1 MTSAAP
7 AAQSLAR
14 PRKALTPIAIEKLQP
29 KPFRYEVGDP
39 GAQALRVQVTPNGHK
54 SFILRY
60 RFAGKPQKLTLGPVL
75 LGLAFA
81 RAEAAKA
88 VLALAQGR
96 DPAAPKRAIREEQ
109 RLAVS
114 ASVDSFKAVS
124 ERLLQLEGHKLR
136 SADARRKRLER
147 LVYPE
152 IGHRPVVELRRSEV
166 VRLLDKIEANN
177 GPAMAHAVLAIIRRT
192 LSWFSA
198 RSDDYANPLAVRGL
212 GRVNAKERVRERI
225 LNDDELRR
233 VWKAADGFEGPE
245 GRFVQFL
252 LATACRRS
260 EAAGLRFNELRG
272 SDWLLPAARN
282 KVKTD
287 LLRPLSAL
295 ALEIIAK
302 VPRISAEFVFST
314 GERPLDGFSRFK
326 RRLDEASGVNG
337 WTLHDLRRTSRS
349 LLARAGVT
357 SEVAERCLG
366 HILGGVEG
374 TYNRHSYHAEM
385 RRAYETLAGTI
396 ERIVNPP
403 PEGKV
408 IPMQQR
414 G

>member
-7 AAQSLAR
+7 APHAPH
-14 PRKALTPIAIEKLQP
+14 PRKGLTAIAIEKL
-29 KPFRYEVGDP
+29 KPRPYRYEIGDP
-39 GAQALRVQVTPNGHK
+39 GAQGLRVVVQPSGHK
-54 SFILRY
+54 SFVLRY
-60 RFAGKPQKLTLGPVL
+60 RFGGRAQKLTIGPTMI
-75 LGLAFA
+75 GLAAA

-88 VLALAQGR
+88 VLALAQGN
-96 DPAAPKRAIREEQ
+96 DPAAAKRAIKEDQ
-109 RLAVS
+109 RRAVS
-114 ASVDSFKAVS
+114 ASVDTFQAVS

-136 SADARRKRLER
+136 TAGVRRQRLER

-152 IGHRPVVELRRSEV
+152 IGSRPVIEIRRSEV

-212 GRVNAKERVRERI
+212 GRVNAKERARERV
-225 LNDDELRR
+225 LNDDEIKR
-233 VWKAADGFEGPE
+233 VWKAADAFEGPE

-260 EAAGLRFNELRG
+260 EAAGLRFEELTG
-272 SDWLLPAARN
+272 SDWVLPAARN
-282 KVKTD
+282 KVAKE
-287 LLRPLSAL
+287 LVRPLSAL
-295 ALEIIAK
+295 ALKIIDTT
-302 VPRISAEFVFST
+302 PRISDEFVFST
-314 GERPLDGFSRFK
+314 GARPLAAYSRFK
-326 RRLDEASGVNG
+326 RRLDEMSGVTG

-349 LLARAGVT
+349 LMARVGVT

-366 HILGGVEG
+366 HVLGGVEG
-374 TYNRHSYHAEM
+374 TYNRHAYVVEM
-385 RRAYETLAGTI
+385 RRAYEMLSALI

-403 PEGKV
+403 ADNV
-408 IPMQQR
+408 VSMR